1 MDEEKMKEYEKRIGI
16 YLNCKTRNG
25 NLNGFY
31 NFESDEVN
39 SINFFFEVP
48 VHIGDS
54 KYKNIIIFD
63 KSHSKLTDK
72 GTYLFRIFIKKKDD
86 EIPQTIINYVYNP
99 PDDIFKEEGINWDK
113 FLWRVINSSDIPKL
127 EEMKGEDYILG
138 ENDILKIG
146 SYKYLISKIH
156 IKDKKIE
163 KKDKFCDFSPPLKK
177 VKKCE
182 FCGEIMV
189 SLCNCE
195 EYFHVEEIKKWIS
208 ERLKKKVKNKT
219 INYYFEI
226 AQCEGKKKDT
236 KDEKNNEN
244 ENTGCNFYYP
254 LNFKYDPDD
263 LGDSTNLDLKQEKT
277 IKIEEGKKEEK
288 KYIEVNLFDFEIPKD
303 KDYMI
308 LESFPQKEAIQN
320 SNKNVKSVH
329 IVELTGG
336 PIKIGRKERNDII
349 LEDNKVSSEHAIIE
363 YHRSSGNLII
373 KNLSQHFGT
382 LALIYSKDK
391 YISLNQKPIFFQA
404 NKSLLETNVMSLS
417 DYLKYKKNLNSDYP
431 LVFENTKKDK

>member
-1 MDEEKMKEYEKRIGI
+1 MDEEKIKEYEKTIGI
-16 YLNCKTRNG
+16 YLNCKTRIGDSKGLFDYDSN
-25 NLNGFY
+25 
-31 NFESDEVN
+31 EVN
-39 SINFFFEVP
+39 SINFFFEKEAY
-48 VHIGDS
+48 IGES

-63 KSHSKLTDK
+63 KGVDSLKTK
-72 GTYLFRIFIKKKDD
+72 GKYLFKIFIKIKDNKFLQAS
-86 EIPQTIINYVYNP
+86 IKYVYKP
-99 PDDIFKEEGINWDK
+99 PEKGEIYWDNY
-113 FLWRVINSSDIPKL
+113 LWRVINSSDIQKL
-127 EEMKGEDYILG
+127 EEIKNEDYILG

-156 IKDKKIE
+156 IKDKTIE
-163 KKDKFCDFSPPLKK
+163 KKEKFYDFSPPLKK

-182 FCGEIMV
+182 FCGKIMV
-189 SLCNCE
+189 SLCDCE
-195 EYFHVEEIKKWIS
+195 EYFHVEEIKEWVRK
-208 ERLKKKVKNKT
+208 RLRKKVKNKT

-226 AQCEGKKKDT
+226 AQCEKKK
-236 KDEKNNEN
+236 EENNEK
-244 ENTGCNFYYP
+244 ENIGCNFYYP

-263 LGDSTNLDLKQEKT
+263 LDDSTNLDSEEVET
-277 IKIEEGKKEEK
+277 IKIEERKKEEK
-288 KYIEVNLFDFEIPKD
+288 KYIEVNFFDFEIPND

-308 LESFPQKEAIQN
+308 LESFPQKEAAQN
-320 SNKNVKSVH
+320 SNKIVKTVH

-382 LALIYSKDK
+382 LALIYTKEQKIILD
-391 YISLNQKPIFFQA
+391 QKPVFFQA
-404 NKSLLETNVMSLS
+404 NKSLIEANVMSLS

-431 LVFENTKKDK
+431 LVFEDTKIDK

>member
-1 MDEEKMKEYEKRIGI
+1 MNEEKMKEYEKKIGI

-31 NFESDEVN
+31 DYESDEVN

-48 VHIGDS
+48 VYIGES

-63 KSHSKLTDK
+63 KSQSRLITK
-72 GTYLFRIFIKKKDD
+72 GNYLFKIFIKKKDD
-86 EIPQTIINYVYNP
+86 KILQTCIKYVYDP
-99 PDDIFKEEGINWDK
+99 PKDILKEEINWDQ

-127 EEMKGEDYILG
+127 EEMKSEDYILG

-156 IKDKKIE
+156 IKGKNIE
-163 KKDKFCDFSPPLKK
+163 EKEKFFDFSPPLKK

-195 EYFHVEEIKKWIS
+195 EYFHVKEIKEWIS
-208 ERLKKKVKNKT
+208 KRLRKKVKNKT

-226 AQCEGKKKDT
+226 AQCEGKKK
-236 KDEKNNEN
+236 EENNEK
-244 ENTGCNFYYP
+244 EIIGCNFYYP
-254 LNFKYDPDD
+254 LNFKYNPDD
-263 LGDSTNLDLKQEKT
+263 LDDSTNFDLEQEEA

-288 KYIEVNLFDFEIPKD
+288 KYIEVNFFDFEIPKD
-303 KDYMI
+303 KDYLI
-308 LESFPQKEAIQN
+308 LESFPQKEATLN
-320 SNKNVKSVH
+320 SNKNVKTVH

-349 LEDNKVSSEHAIIE
+349 LEDNKVSGEHAIIE

-391 YISLNQKPIFFQA
+391 IISLDQKPVFFQA
-404 NKSLLETNVMSLS
+404 NKSLLEANVMSLS

-431 LVFENTKKDK
+431 LVFEDTKKDK